1 MHWRNA
7 RHILL
12 GAAICAA
19 IPLFVHARQ
28 DDQVFKSGAE
38 LVVLHVN
45 VFDKRSDAVPEL
57 PQSAFT
63 VFEDDKPQ
71 DIEFFSAGDVPVTV
85 GLVVDNSTSMLT
97 EREMVVSG
105 ATAFAE
111 SSHPEDE
118 MFAIVF
124 NEYVRAGLPGT
135 IAFTKDRLQLRASL
149 PRFTPGGKTAFYDAV
164 IAGLD
169 HLEKAGYQKRVLVVL
184 SDGGE
189 NASRHTEREMLDRV
203 SSSSALVYTVL
214 DPNVVVPGESKPG
227 VLRRLAKL
235 SGGVAYFPR
244 TSRDLIANLQDIA
257 GNIRRGYS
265 IGYLPSSAQHRHD
278 QGHRVKVMVRVPGRS
293 DLSVRVR
300 NGYTEPVTPGT
311 R

>member
-7 RHILL
+7 RQILL
-12 GAAICAA
+12 GATIGAA
-19 IPLFVHARQ
+19 IPLLVHARQ
-28 DDQVFKSGAE
+28 DDQIFKSGAE

-71 DIEFFSAGDVPVTV
+71 EIEFFSAGDVPVTV

-124 NEYVRAGLPGT
+124 NEYVRTGLPET
-135 IAFTKDRLQLRASL
+135 IDFTKNRLQLRASL
-149 PRFTPGGKTAFYDAV
+149 QRFTPGGKTAFYDAV

-169 HLEKAGYQKRVLVVL
+169 HLEQAGYQKRRPRRKQPRRTATAREAVGGGRLL
-184 SDGGE
+184 SQDKPRS
-189 NASRHTEREMLDRV
+189 SRE
-203 SSSSALVYTVL
+203 
-214 DPNVVVPGESKPG
+214 
-227 VLRRLAKL
+227 
-235 SGGVAYFPR
+235 FP
-244 TSRDLIANLQDIA
+244 
-257 GNIRRGYS
+257 
-265 IGYLPSSAQHRHD
+265 
-278 QGHRVKVMVRVPGRS
+278 GHRWEYPPR
-293 DLSVRVR
+293 L
-300 NGYTEPVTPGT
+300 
-311 R
+311 